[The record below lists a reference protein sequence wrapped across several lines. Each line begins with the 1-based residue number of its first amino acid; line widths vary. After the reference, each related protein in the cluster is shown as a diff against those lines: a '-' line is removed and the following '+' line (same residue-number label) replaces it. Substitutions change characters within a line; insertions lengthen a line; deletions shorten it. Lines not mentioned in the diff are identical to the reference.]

1 MEEVISV
8 DILTCEDVVILF
20 RPLVEE
26 RTKKT

>member
-1 MEEVISV
+1 MEELISV
-8 DILTCEDVVILF
+8 DILAFEDIVILF